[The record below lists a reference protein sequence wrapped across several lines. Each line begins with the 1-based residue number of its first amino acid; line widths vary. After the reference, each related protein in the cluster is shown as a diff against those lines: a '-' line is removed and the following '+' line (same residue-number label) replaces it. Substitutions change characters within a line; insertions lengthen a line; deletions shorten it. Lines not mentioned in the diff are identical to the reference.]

1 MSNWMTRGDSGWP
14 RRSWLE
20 AGREK
25 DKLAVGHAEYM
36 CDSHL
41 RLGVWSQVQ

>member
-1 MSNWMTRGDSGWP
+1 MTRGDSGWP

-20 AGREK
+20 AGGEK
-25 DKLAVGHAEYM
+25 DKLAVGHTEYM